1 MSAARVRPIAHR
13 TRTRGS
19 AIAPVHSL
27 RPAVAQPI
35 DSYRRQAGFNGLASA
50 TARYRIF
57 STSAGEPL
65 RQPHIGAS
73 GARRDG
79 CAPLTHAAIKGPPE
93 RRDCSRRS
101 LHRLHQVSLATRRMH
116 TQRNALRGV
125 HSLCADVD
133 RSAVNRPFEAPVAT
147 RDEAAFHATGSA
159 TRPSAASDA
168 NLSKDSAAGATT
180 FRITGQ
186 PMYAVIC
193 MISSASSSRVHAASI
208 HCRI

>member
-35 DSYRRQAGFNGLASA
+35 DSYRRQAGSNGLASA

-57 STSAGEPL
+57 DKRRRAASSAPYRCKR
-65 RQPHIGAS
+65 RQAGRVCAS
-73 GARRDG
+73 NARRHQRAARARRLQPALT
-79 CAPLTHAAIKGPPE
+79 APSSSGVARNEPDAHAAQCI
-93 RRDCSRRS
+93 
-101 LHRLHQVSLATRRMH
+101 
-116 TQRNALRGV
+116 ALRALTV
-125 HSLCADVD
+125 
-133 RSAVNRPFEAPVAT
+133 RRRRPQRGRPAFEAPVAT
-147 RDEAAFHATGSA
+147 RDEAALHATGSA

-193 MISSASSSRVHAASI
+193 MISSASSSRVHAASM